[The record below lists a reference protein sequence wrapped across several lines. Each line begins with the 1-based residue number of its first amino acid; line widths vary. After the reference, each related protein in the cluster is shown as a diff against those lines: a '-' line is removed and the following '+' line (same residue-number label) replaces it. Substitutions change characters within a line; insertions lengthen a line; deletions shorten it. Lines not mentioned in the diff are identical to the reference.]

1 MAEAKRDYYEV
12 LGVSKDA
19 DDATIK
25 KAYRQLAK
33 KYHPDMNPGD
43 KEAEKKFKEVN
54 EAYAVLSDEKK
65 KSIYDQYGF
74 DGLDPSAGGGGGFGG
89 FDFGGFGGG
98 GMDFDLGDILG
109 GIFGGGGSRRN
120 AAMQGSDIQ
129 CRVTLSFEEAVF
141 GCKKDVSFNRIEKCP
156 DCSGSGAAKGTNAET
171 CPNCGGSGQVKTTK
185 RTALGMFQ
193 TTSSCERCH
202 GTGKIIKTPCSNCS
216 GKGYIR
222 VTKKMEV
229 TIPAG
234 IDNGQR
240 IANRGQGDA
249 GRNGGGNGDLLVLVN
264 VRPHDF
270 FERDGMNIYCDIP
283 VTYPEAALGAEIT
296 VPTLDGETAYTIPA
310 GTQSGTVFTLRGK
323 GVPNINNPRNRG
335 DLLFKAVIETPT
347 NLNNNQKELL
357 RQFAD
362 TFADKNH
369 QKKKRF
375 ADRLFKNKKS

>member
-1 MAEAKRDYYEV
+1 
-12 LGVSKDA
+12 
-19 DDATIK
+19 
-25 KAYRQLAK
+25 
-33 KYHPDMNPGD
+33 
-43 KEAEKKFKEVN
+43 
-54 EAYAVLSDEKK
+54 
-65 KSIYDQYGF
+65 
-74 DGLDPSAGGGGGFGG
+74 
-89 FDFGGFGGG
+89 
-98 GMDFDLGDILG
+98 
-109 GIFGGGGSRRN
+109 
-120 AAMQGSDIQ
+120 
-129 CRVTLSFEEAVF
+129 
-141 GCKKDVSFNRIEKCP
+141 
-156 DCSGSGAAKGTNAET
+156 
-171 CPNCGGSGQVKTTK
+171 
-185 RTALGMFQ
+185 MFQ

-296 VPTLDGETAYTIPA
+296 VPTLDGETTYTIPA

-347 NLNNNQKELL
+347 NLNSNQKELL

-362 TFADKNH
+362 TFAEKNH

-375 ADRLFKNKKS
+375 ADRIFKNKKS